1 MLIQKLWEENPK
13 LVEDEIRS
21 LFGIN
26 ECENFGFVKI
36 DKERLLFVRRG
47 VVTTRISVGDF
58 DIRTSYSADNYAE
71 SSLSEDWRIFMR
83 DLFGLEYYAQ
93 NLITYRNND
102 RDRRLAELKG
112 RHNKDTINMLAKL
125 GIKKYQDMQSLTK

>member
-13 LVEDEIRS
+13 LVEDEIRR

-26 ECENFGFVKI
+26 EFEDFHFVKI
-36 DKERLLFVRRG
+36 DKDRLLFVRRG

-71 SSLSEDWRIFMR
+71 SSLSEDWRTFMG
-83 DLFGLEYYAQ
+83 DSFGLERYAQ

-102 RDRRLAELKG
+102 LDRRLAELED
-112 RHNKDTINMLAKL
+112 RYNKCTINMLAKL
-125 GIKKYQDMQSLTK
+125 GIKKYQDMQSITK